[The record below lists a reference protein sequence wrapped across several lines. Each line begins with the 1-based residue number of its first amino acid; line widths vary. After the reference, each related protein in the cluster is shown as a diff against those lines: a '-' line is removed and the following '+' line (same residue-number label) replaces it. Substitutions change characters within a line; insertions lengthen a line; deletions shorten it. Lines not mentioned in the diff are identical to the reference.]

1 MSSAPPRTLA
11 EWLRARPDDWLA
23 SLLRARPD
31 LAVPAPA
38 DVGVLASR
46 VGVRVSVSR
55 CLEELDAF
63 TLQVLDALLLSEPQT
78 SYERVARLIGPKAPP
93 ALVRTAVDRLRD
105 LALVWGD
112 DDRLT
117 AVVTVRDIA
126 ATYPAGL
133 GRPAA
138 ELLRLSG
145 PGHVRSLLDAL
156 GGPDSTDPL
165 NALTARYADPAAL
178 LAGVTDPERGILDQ
192 LGSGSPLGQLPGA
205 QRPLD
210 PDTSSPVR
218 RLLAR
223 GLLLPVGPDTVEL
236 PREIGLALRGADALG
251 RLRLAPVLSPGR
263 PLDRR
268 TVDATAAGQV
278 LELLRQVEALI
289 ESLADAPP
297 AALRS
302 GGLGVREARRIA
314 RALDVPEGTLALQLE
329 TVQAAGLVDRSTHAD
344 ASWQPTRAYDAWL
357 VRTPAQRWTALAA
370 AWLGMSAWP
379 ALVGERDDRDKPI
392 NVLSYEG
399 TRTWAPSARRRVLG
413 VLADAPAGTPVAA
426 AAVVEQ
432 LTWQSPRRVVL
443 ARPGVVEAVLAE
455 GEQLG
460 LLGRGALGTAGR
472 ALYLD
477 DPHVADRL
485 ASTLPEPVDH
495 VLVQADLTVVA
506 PGPLE
511 PALAREIALVADIES
526 SGGATVY
533 RVDERTVRRALDA
546 GRTADELKTLFET
559 RSRTPVP
566 QSLTY
571 LVDDVARRHG
581 RLRIGPAASYLRC
594 DDEALLAELVTD
606 RKLTRLGLRRIAP
619 TVVLSTAAGPT
630 LLEEL
635 RGAGYAPMGES
646 PEGAVIVGR
655 TERPRL
661 GQRSTQ
667 ARAGVV
673 RPSDRQLADAVRTL
687 RAGDRASRTART
699 TPISTYVP
707 GVTTAGIMELLRQA
721 RDEQRQ
727 VWLGYV
733 DSGGSSSTRVVQVED
748 VVGGVLEAFD
758 IGKDAHRSFA
768 LHRVTSAALL
778 DATD

>member
-11 EWLRARPDDWLA
+11 EWLRARSDDWLA
-23 SLLRARPD
+23 GLLRARPD

-55 CLEELDAF
+55 ALEELDSF
-63 TLQVLDALLLSEPQT
+63 TLQVLDAVLLSERQT
-78 SYERVARLIGPKAPP
+78 TYERLCAMLGPAAPTVS
-93 ALVRTAVDRLRD
+93 VRAAVDRLRD
-105 LALVWGD
+105 LALIWGAD
-112 DDRLT
+112 DLLT
-117 AVVTVRDIA
+117 AVVTVRDLA

-133 GRPAA
+133 GRPAID
-138 ELLRLSG
+138 LLRLSG
-145 PGHVRSLLDAL
+145 PAHARSVIEAL
-156 GGPDSTDPL
+156 GMPDSTDPL
-165 NALTARYADPAAL
+165 NALVARYADPVDL
-178 LAGVTDPERGILDQ
+178 LNGVTDTERGVLDQ

-205 QRPLD
+205 QRPVD

-218 RLLAR
+218 RLLAG
-223 GLLLPVGPDTVEL
+223 GLLLPVGPDTVEM
-236 PREIGLALRGADALG
+236 PREIGLALRGAHPLGPARLIPELAGQRTLDAK
-251 RLRLAPVLSPGR
+251 
-263 PLDRR
+263 

-278 LELLRQVEALI
+278 LELLRQVEALV
-289 ESLADAPP
+289 EALADAPP

-302 GGLGVREARRIA
+302 GGLGVREVRKLARG
-314 RALDVPEGTLALQLE
+314 LDVSEATLALQLE
-329 TVQAAGLVDRSTHAD
+329 MMQAAALIDRSHHAD
-344 ASWQPTRAYDAWL
+344 ASWQPTRSYDAWL
-357 VRTPAQRWTALAA
+357 VRTPAQRWTQLAT
-370 AWLGMSAWP
+370 AWLGMPAWP
-379 ALVGERDDRDKPI
+379 ALVGTRDERDKPI
-392 NVLSYEG
+392 NVLSYEA
-399 TRTWAPSARRRVLG
+399 TRTWAESARRRVLG
-413 VLADAPAGTPVAA
+413 VLAEAPRGTSLPVP
-426 AAVVEQ
+426 AVVEQ
-432 LTWQSPRRVVL
+432 LVWQSPRRTVL

-460 LLGRGALGTAGR
+460 LLGIGALGTAGR
-472 ALYLD
+472 AMYLD
-477 DPHVADRL
+477 SPDAADLVA
-485 ASTLPEPVDH
+485 ATLPEPVDH

-511 PALAREIALVADIES
+511 PGLAREIALVADVES

-546 GRTADELKTLFET
+546 GRTADDLKTLFET
-559 RSRTPVP
+559 RSRTPIP

-594 DDEALLAELVTD
+594 DDESLLAELVTD
-606 RKLTRLGLRRIAP
+606 RKLVRLGLRRIAP

-635 RGAGYAPMGES
+635 RGAGYAPMGED
-646 PEGAVIVGR
+646 PEGAVVVR
-655 TERPRL
+655 PAERPRL
-661 GQRSTQ
+661 AQRAAN
-667 ARAGVV
+667 ARPGIV
-673 RPSDRQLADAVRTL
+673 RPSDRQLTDAVRTL
-687 RAGDRASRTART
+687 RAGDRASRSART
-699 TPISTYVP
+699 TPISTYIP

-733 DSGGSSSTRVVQVED
+733 DSGGSTSNRVVEVED
-748 VVGGVLEAFD
+748 VAGGFLEAFD
-758 IGKDAHRSFA
+758 IGKDAHRTFA

-778 DATD
+778 DAPD